1 MSLRARDSNSDLELA
16 LRLAD
21 IADEISLARYQA
33 LDLIVETKPDSSPV
47 TDADKAVETAIRNEI
62 LKVRSEDLVVGEE
75 YGSPDSLAGKYY
87 WVIDP
92 IDGTKNYLRG
102 VPTWATLI
110 GLVDP
115 SGEVVVGVV
124 SAPALARRWW
134 AAKGLGAKT
143 QFKAGSNAGAIS
155 ELKVSKVSKL
165 SDASISYSDLIG
177 WGERKNK
184 FVTLQEKV
192 WRTRGHG
199 DFWSHMLVAEGAVD
213 IAVEPSLSLW
223 DMAALDVIVRE
234 AGGKFTNID
243 GKDGPHGASAI
254 SSNGLLH
261 SAFLKEIN

>member
-1 MSLRARDSNSDLELA
+1 MSLRAHDLKSDLDLA
-16 LRLAD
+16 IRLAD
-21 IADEISLARYQA
+21 IADEISLKRYQA
-33 LDLIVETKPDSSPV
+33 LDLVVETKPDLSPV
-47 TDADKAVETAIRNEI
+47 TDADKAVESAIRNEI
-62 LKVRSEDLVVGEE
+62 SKVRADDLVVGEE
-75 YGSPDSLAGKYY
+75 FGSPDSLAGKYY

-110 GLVDP
+110 GLIDP
-115 SGEVVVGVV
+115 TGEVVVGVV

-134 AAKGLGAKT
+134 AAKDLGAKT
-143 QFKAGSNAGAIS
+143 QFKSGVGIGEIS

-165 SDASISYSDLIG
+165 NDASISYSDLVG
-177 WGERKNK
+177 WGSRKDK
-184 FVTLQEKV
+184 FVALQEKV

-234 AGGKFTNID
+234 AGGKFTNLD

-261 SAFLKEIN
+261 DAFIGEIK